1 MRKVLLSAIV
11 TLSACAPISPAQ
23 VSMNRSNTAIAGVPM
38 TAMQSFASLPAPP
51 PERSNKDIAR
61 DIIDL
66 QFRMESGRPIP
77 VLSRFD
83 GPITIALAGDVPPT
97 APPELAKVMA
107 RFRNEAGLDVHLA
120 PKGTRA
126 SVTIEFLP
134 KATLRKV
141 VPSAACFVVP
151 RVSSWSEY
159 IARRNTPTVDW
170 ATMVRRD
177 HVSIFAPSD
186 GTPQEVRDC
195 LHEETAQ
202 SMGPLNDMYR
212 LADSV
217 FNDDNFNTVLT
228 GFDMLVL
235 RAHYA
240 PELRT
245 GMSEPEV
252 AARLPA
258 ILARLNPVGET
269 IASGPPQTMSPR
281 SWIAATM
288 AAFSL
293 PAGTAMQRAAT
304 DKMLSIAQAQGWQ
317 DNRLALSYF
326 ATGRS
331 LINQDM
337 PAAITAFRQA
347 DKIYRTLPGG
357 QLHAAHIDMQL
368 AAFALAA
375 RQYGEAL
382 ALTERAIPVVRQGEN
397 ASLLATLLML
407 RAEALD
413 AVGRKEDARAAR
425 LDSLGWARYGFG
437 SQAEVKARMADIAA
451 LANRGHRS

>member
-1 MRKVLLSAIV
+1 
-11 TLSACAPISPAQ
+11 
-23 VSMNRSNTAIAGVPM
+23 
-38 TAMQSFASLPAPP
+38 
-51 PERSNKDIAR
+51 
-61 DIIDL
+61 
-66 QFRMESGRPIP
+66 
-77 VLSRFD
+77 
-83 GPITIALAGDVPPT
+83 
-97 APPELAKVMA
+97 
-107 RFRNEAGLDVHLA
+107 
-120 PKGTRA
+120 
-126 SVTIEFLP
+126 
-134 KATLRKV
+134 
-141 VPSAACFVVP
+141 
-151 RVSSWSEY
+151 
-159 IARRNTPTVDW
+159 
-170 ATMVRRD
+170 
-177 HVSIFAPSD
+177 
-186 GTPQEVRDC
+186 
-195 LHEETAQ
+195 
-202 SMGPLNDMYR
+202 MYR
-212 LADSV
+212 RADSV

-245 GMSEPEV
+245 GMSEAEV

-269 IASGPPQTMSPR
+269 IAAGPPLQLSPR
-281 SWIAATM
+281 SWIAVTE
-288 AAFSL
+288 AAFSTQG
-293 PAGTAMQRAAT
+293 GTVAQRAAT
-304 DKMLSIAQAQGWQ
+304 QKMLAIALAQGWQ

-331 LINQDM
+331 LISYDM
-337 PAAITAFRQA
+337 PAAIKAFHQA

-357 QLHAAHIDMQL
+357 ELHAAHVDMQL

-375 RQYGEAL
+375 RQFGEAL
-382 ALTERAIPVVRQGEN
+382 ALTERAIPVVKRGEN

-437 SQAEVKARMADIAA
+437 SQTEVKARMADIAA

>member
-1 MRKVLLSAIV
+1 
-11 TLSACAPISPAQ
+11 
-23 VSMNRSNTAIAGVPM
+23 MNRSSTVVEGLPM
-38 TAMQSFASLPAPP
+38 TAMQSFAALPAPV
-51 PERSNKDIAR
+51 PERSNKDMAR

-83 GPITIALAGDVPPT
+83 GPITVAMAGEVPPT
-97 APPELAKVMA
+97 APPELAKVIA
-107 RFRNEAGLDVHLA
+107 RFQNEAGLDVHLA
-120 PKGTRA
+120 PNGTRA
-126 SVTIEFLP
+126 SVTIEFQP
-134 KATLRKV
+134 RATLRKV

-151 RVSSWSEY
+151 RVSSWNEY
-159 IARRNTPTVDW
+159 VAKRNTPTVDW
-170 ATMVRRD
+170 ATMVRRE
-177 HVSIFAPSD
+177 HVAIFVPSD

-245 GMSEPEV
+245 GMSEAEV
-252 AARLPA
+252 ASRLPT

-269 IASGPPQTMSPR
+269 IPSGPPLQMSPR
-281 SWIAATM
+281 SWIAATE
-288 AAFSL
+288 AAFSTQG
-293 PAGTAMQRAAT
+293 GTAAQRAAT
-304 DKMLSIAQAQGWQ
+304 QKMLSIALAQGWQ

-326 ATGRS
+326 AMGRS
-331 LINQDM
+331 LINYDM
-337 PAAITAFRQA
+337 PAAIKAFRQA

-357 QLHAAHIDMQL
+357 ELHAAHVDMQL

-382 ALTERAIPVVRQGEN
+382 AMTERAIPVVRRGEN

-413 AVGRKEDARAAR
+413 AVGRAGDARAAR

-437 SQAEVKARMADIAA
+437 SQTEVKARMADIAA